1 MVEMII
7 SRLRCSVS
15 ALTASWGRG
24 VERSEIAANL
34 TLDWR
39 VLTYAPGRAV
49 GRFVTRAAFRLHNV
63 GETEFS
69 SVGWW
74 VYFNCLSG
82 ARPIPGDAQVDV
94 EPVAGSLFRLRPASS
109 GAIAIPAGGFIEL
122 SIEHPDAPMR
132 TDKGPVG
139 PYIVFDATPRIGR
152 SFQAFTPIPVP
163 RRETLSGLPDGI
175 SSLETP
181 EELFARNQLIEAE
194 DIDLGV
200 GVLPTP
206 VMSRPG
212 AGCVR
217 LDRTTQVVAPR
228 RLQREAR
235 LAREILAGFE
245 PTETEAAP
253 SGSILQL
260 SIGRIAGFASHEAY
274 RLTLNPATGAT
285 LVGASDA
292 GVFYGLQTLRQL
304 GPNPAAQTITDA
316 PRFAYRGLLID
327 VARNFRSKAE
337 VFGVLEAMARFKLN
351 TLHLHFA
358 DDEGWRLE
366 IPGLPEL
373 TQIGARRGHTV
384 DEADRL
390 PPAYGSGPDLSNPNG
405 TGYYST
411 SDYIEILKFARL
423 RHIEVIPEVEMP
435 GHARAA
441 VRAMSRR
448 EEMLA
453 RRGATNAAAY
463 RLQDPADA
471 SVYRSAQLYS
481 DNVIDPG
488 LPSTYAFVDK
498 VMGEIARMHRR
509 AGAPLRILHVGAD
522 ELAPGAWE
530 KSPAV
535 QGEMTRLKLGDT
547 ADLWDHFYDCIAALA
562 RGHGAHLAGWE
573 ELGVRKM
580 AVRGRY
586 NPGPNPHFHGRGFL
600 LYAWNN
606 LPGSEDLA
614 YRLANSGY
622 PVVLTPAT
630 HLYFDMAH
638 SRDALEP
645 GHNWAA
651 YTDLF
656 DVFSF
661 DPFDITRG
669 SRTQNLQGLT
679 PRGRSNIAGLEGT
692 LFAETITSPERLGY
706 MLAPRLIALAERAW
720 APAPPWALT
729 SDTAAAQAAKSADW
743 ARFSQLVG
751 RKRLPELDRDLPD
764 LSYRIPPPG
773 LVIQDGAVQAN
784 HAYPGFTLRYTTDG
798 TAPTPSSPEVTG
810 PITERGCITVAAFNT
825 LGRSGRASTIDNS

>member
-7 SRLRCSVS
+7 SRLRTSLS
-15 ALTASWGRG
+15 ALRVGWPRD
-24 VERSEIAANL
+24 VERPEIASHL

-39 VLTYAPGRAV
+39 ILSYAPGRAA
-49 GRFVTRAAFRLHNV
+49 GRFVTRAAFRLYNI
-63 GETEFS
+63 GETDFPRQ
-69 SVGWW
+69 GWW
-74 VYFNCLSG
+74 IYFNCLSG
-82 ARPIPGDAQVDV
+82 ARAVPDDASVVV
-94 EPVAGSLFRLRPASS
+94 EAVAGSLFRIRPADGEMS
-109 GAIAIPAGGFIEL
+109 AIPAGGSIEL
-122 SIEHPDAPMR
+122 AIEHPDAPMR
-132 TDKGPVG
+132 TDKGPIG
-139 PYIVFDATPRIGR
+139 PYIVRDAEPRIGADFHTFTSLPTPR
-152 SFQAFTPIPVP
+152 SEKLI
-163 RRETLSGLPDGI
+163 GLPDGI
-175 SSLETP
+175 SNLETP
-181 EELFARNQLIEAE
+181 EELFARNRLTESD
-194 DIDLGV
+194 DIDLGF

-212 AGCVR
+212 VGVVR
-217 LDRTTQVVAPR
+217 LDRTSKVIAPR
-228 RLQREAR
+228 KLRSAAR
-235 LAREILAGFE
+235 FARTILAGFE
-245 PTETEAAP
+245 PAEHDGPVT
-253 SGSILQL
+253 SLQL
-260 SIGRIAGFASHEAY
+260 SIGRVAGFASHEAY

-304 GPNPAAQTITDA
+304 GPNPPAQTITDA

-337 VFGVLEAMARFKLN
+337 LFGVLEAMARFKLN

-366 IPGLPEL
+366 IRGLPEL
-373 TQIGARRGHTV
+373 TEIGARRGHTV

-390 PPAYGSGPDLSNPNG
+390 PPAYGSGPHLGNPNG
-405 TGYYST
+405 TGFYSER
-411 SDYIEILKFARL
+411 DYIEILKFARA

-441 VRAMSRR
+441 VRAMARR
-448 EEMLA
+448 EA
-453 RRGATNAAAY
+453 RLTKSGGANASAY
-463 RLQDPADA
+463 RLRDPSDP

-488 LPSTYAFVDK
+488 LQSTYAFVDK
-498 VMGEIARMHRR
+498 VTAEIARMHRLAR
-509 AGAPLRILHVGAD
+509 APLRILHVGAD

-530 KSPAV
+530 KSPAA
-535 QGEMTRLKLGDT
+535 QSEMARLKLGGT
-547 ADLWDHFYDCIAALA
+547 ADLWDHFYDRIAAIA
-562 RGHGAHLAGWE
+562 HSHGAHLAGWE

-622 PVVLTPAT
+622 PVVLAPAT

-661 DPFDITRG
+661 DPFDITRA
-669 SRTQNLQGLT
+669 SRSHTLQTLT

-692 LFAETITSPERLGY
+692 LFSETITSLERLSY
-706 MLAPRLIALAERAW
+706 MMAPRLIALAERAW
-720 APAPPWALT
+720 APAPSWALT
-729 SDTAAAQAAKSADW
+729 SDAAAAQAAKTADW
-743 ARFSQLVG
+743 ARFSHLVG
-751 RKRLPELDRDLPD
+751 RKGLPELDRDLPD
-764 LSYRIPPPG
+764 LTYRIPPPG
-773 LVIQDGAVQAN
+773 LVAHDGVVEAN

-798 TAPTPSSPEVTG
+798 TPPTSSSPKVIG
-810 PITERGCITVAAFNT
+810 PITARGRITVAAFNT
-825 LGRSGRASTIDNS
+825 LGRSGRASTIDNP